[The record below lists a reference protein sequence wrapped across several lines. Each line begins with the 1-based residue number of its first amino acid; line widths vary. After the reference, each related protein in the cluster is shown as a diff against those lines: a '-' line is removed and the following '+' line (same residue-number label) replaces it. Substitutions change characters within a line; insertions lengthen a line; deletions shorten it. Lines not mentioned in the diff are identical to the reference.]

1 MRTVQPTNHG
11 LVFLAGVL
19 ALAGGCG
26 QINGAPGSAP
36 PAQGAGS
43 LTAATARFA
52 ASDGH
57 EPGEPPRNPD
67 PSQEPLTPP
76 GATVR
81 GHVLFVHGHGG
92 DPWRFAKMRR
102 WLEDDG
108 YQTYTMAFPS
118 MEEDMDWLA
127 WFVKGRI
134 REIMRDHAAAEV
146 DLVAH
151 SMGGL
156 ISRAYI
162 RYLSGEKTTKRVIT
176 FQSPHHGL
184 FLASI
189 PLFPRFMISEN
200 LRKQVSINS
209 AFLRKLNANDETPGN
224 VRYTSIISKQDQY
237 ISVKSA
243 RLEGA
248 TNYVI
253 SGPNHTTAMWD
264 PVVTGL
270 IKGSLAEGRQ

>member
-1 MRTVQPTNHG
+1 MRTVQPPNHG
-11 LVFLAGVL
+11 LVFIAGVL
-19 ALAGGCG
+19 ALTGGCG
-26 QINGAPGSAP
+26 QLNGASDTTVSTQGSGNG
-36 PAQGAGS
+36 PAAM
-43 LTAATARFA
+43 ARFA
-52 ASDGH
+52 TSDDH
-57 EPGEPPRNPD
+57 EPGEPPEDPNP
-67 PSQEPLTPP
+67 SKEPLTPP
-76 GATVR
+76 KATIR

-108 YQTYTMAFPS
+108 YRTYTMAFPS

-134 REIMRDHAAAEV
+134 REIMRDHGAAEV

-162 RYLSGEKTTKRVIT
+162 RYLNGEATTKRLIT
-176 FQSPHHGL
+176 FESPHHGL
-184 FLASI
+184 LLATI

-200 LRKQVSINS
+200 LRKQVSLNS
-209 AFLRKLNANDETPGN
+209 AFLRKLNATDETPGSL
-224 VRYTSIISKQDQY
+224 RYTSIISKQDQY

-243 RLEGA
+243 HLEGA